1 MNTVNMVL
9 RCYQKSMVNMVN
21 MVNMVLRCYQK
32 SMVNMVN
39 KVLRWQVVESHEQ
52 GENGVEIL

>member
-1 MNTVNMVL
+1 MITN
-9 RCYQKSMVNMVN
+9 YQNVQMN